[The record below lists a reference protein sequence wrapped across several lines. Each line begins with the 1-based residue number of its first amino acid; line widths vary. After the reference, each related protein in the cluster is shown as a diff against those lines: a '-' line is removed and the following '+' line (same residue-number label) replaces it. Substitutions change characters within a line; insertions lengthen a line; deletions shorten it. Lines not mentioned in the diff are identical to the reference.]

1 MFVLQLQHQSFTP
14 QQTHRPPP
22 PPKRKVRI
30 AISSSSYSEIA
41 PTSLCLLRGE
51 AWEGTTN
58 AWHPLSLVC
67 PCTGGVPAREVERG
81 LGSRPRV
88 RTRFAICT
96 RVSQAELFS
105 SALRASRLT
114 SSSRGHRPV
123 PAASQVL
130 GPDRV
135 GPEVPTEL
143 IGMEPGGE
151 VCSTSEDGRPPPPAA
166 NQRPP

>member
-14 QQTHRPPP
+14 QQPHRPPP

-58 AWHPLSLVC
+58 AWHPFSLVC

-96 RVSQAELFS
+96 RVSQAEP
-105 SALRASRLT
+105 SALQLNPP
-114 SSSRGHRPV
+114 GIPPHL
-123 PAASQVL
+123 VL
-130 GPDRV
+130 SGAQTGPRSLP
-135 GPEVPTEL
+135 GP
-143 IGMEPGGE
+143 GSGQ
-151 VCSTSEDGRPPPPAA
+151 GRPRSPNRINWDGAGRRSLL
-166 NQRPP
+166 NF